1 MKFYLDLICPEL
13 LLFPLKPFAVH
24 FFSFT
29 HTTRKEIRTEFL
41 KVTQSFPTAVGSLTI
56 FSPKENS

>member
-29 HTTRKEIRTEFL
+29 HTTRKEIRTEFF
-41 KVTQSFPTAVGSLTI
+41 KGDTI
-56 FSPKENS
+56 FSNCSREFDYIFS